1 MLPNGNQELL
11 FLWFVFMNIFQM
23 TPGFVNVLV
32 TKQLPEHL
40 LNVTVEG
47 TKNSQVTAGRRLMM
61 RTGPD
66 VTSGVTKLTV
76 QHVLA
81 QCYL

>member
-1 MLPNGNQELL
+1 
-11 FLWFVFMNIFQM
+11 MNIFQM

-47 TKNSQVTAGRRLMM
+47 TKRSQITAGRRLM
-61 RTGPD
+61 TADGPD
-66 VTSGVTKLTV
+66 VTPGG
-76 QHVLA
+76 H
-81 QCYL
+81 